1 MTPQE
6 QFLDMLANTRPIRGV
21 AIREVA
27 GGYNITG
34 STRYAD
40 KVTGGIQ
47 HEQNEEGIAVDARTA
62 VGMAGN
68 YLVSGELQPV
78 PTPINID
85 QMTMLLQGGTLQV
98 QTPTQQTNTVE
109 QQAVI

>member
-47 HEQNEEGIAVDARTA
+47 HEAHEEGIAIDARTA

-68 YLVSGELQPV
+68 YIATGELQPV
-78 PTPINID
+78 PTPMPLFANSLD
-85 QMTMLLQGGTLQV
+85 PVAYLDA
-98 QTPTQQTNTVE
+98 TQAIA
-109 QQAVI
+109 QAVI